1 MFVIKREK
9 MNKKFNQEEF
19 DQILDDFFKTYQDR
33 GMKKWQGF
41 FLSDHT
47 ATINKDNRQRSI
59 IYHKKKP
66 MTVEEVSKILMN
78 AYANHRQVSVQL
90 KELNIEGKVQP
101 DIIGFVQGYQIDEI
115 VISGIWI
122 DLNNINNVAFY

>member
-1 MFVIKREK
+1 

-19 DQILDDFFKTYQDR
+19 DQILDNFFKTYQDR

-47 ATINKDNRQRSI
+47 ATMNKDNRQRSI
-59 IYHKKKP
+59 IYHKKEP
-66 MTVEEVSKILMN
+66 MTVEEVGKILMN

-90 KELNIEGKVQP
+90 KELDIEGKVQP
-101 DIIGFVQGYQIDEI
+101 DIVGFVQGYQIDEI

-122 DLNNINNVAFY
+122 DLNNINNVAFS